1 MFLPFFYQVYKLWSG
16 GKQGQEAAVLWR
28 MIWGFVEEGKKE
40 ELWIVEEGKGVVFP
54 LVGGGKVGSGHMW
67 ISFPIQDRLEQP
79 GANSCLLLVMAS
91 SGYQLQ
97 FKIFVQVYL
106 PLAPD
111 EPEDQNSL

>member
-54 LVGGGKVGSGHMW
+54 LVGGGKVGSGHVDFF
-67 ISFPIQDRLEQP
+67 SNP
-79 GANSCLLLVMAS
+79 GPLGATWSQLVPPACDGLLRVPAS
-91 SGYQLQ
+91 
-97 FKIFVQVYL
+97 I
-106 PLAPD
+106 
-111 EPEDQNSL
+111 